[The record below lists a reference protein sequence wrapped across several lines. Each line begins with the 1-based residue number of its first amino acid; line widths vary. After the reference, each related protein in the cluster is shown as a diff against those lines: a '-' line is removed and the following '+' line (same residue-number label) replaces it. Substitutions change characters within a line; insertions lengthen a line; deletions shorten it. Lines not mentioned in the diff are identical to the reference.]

1 MASAAGVPQYS
12 PSRPQRRITQYPPL
26 LLGKHPR
33 KDAFLATY
41 GQTFVMLAAPRERQG
56 CGDRH
61 SELAQLPG
69 FGRG

>member
-1 MASAAGVPQYS
+1 MASAAGVPEYS

-41 GQTFVMLAAPRERQG
+41 GQTFVMLAAP
-56 CGDRH
+56 
-61 SELAQLPG
+61 PG
-69 FGRG
+69 AARVWGSSFRTCSATRIRS